1 MNSRI
6 EKLRDALHVDKYPL
20 SVEKARL
27 WTKSFRES
35 EGEPMVMRRAKA
47 LVNILENI
55 TIFIQDG
62 ELIVGNTAS
71 KPMGLE
77 VVFRAGTWPQEEI
90 DGLKT
95 SFSLFLIGTAELRL
109 SASTGRERL
118 LLIGPNRCL
127 TRSGSGLSW
136 NLL

>member
-1 MNSRI
+1 MKDVKGQPEDFFSRLVLEAPRQEKPMNSRI
-6 EKLRDALHVDKYPL
+6 EKLRKALHVDKYPL
-20 SVEKARL
+20 SLEKARL
-27 WTKSFRES
+27 WTESFKES

-77 VVFRAGTWPQEEI
+77 VVFWAGTWPQEEI
-90 DGLKT
+90 DGLK
-95 SFSLFLIGTAELRL
+95 S
-109 SASTGRERL
+109 
-118 LLIGPNRCL
+118 
-127 TRSGSGLSW
+127 
-136 NLL
+136 